1 MYLNPSLA
9 ASLLSAEDTL
19 LSDICLINCFL
30 APSVDFLAV
39 SETEAEACCAGD
51 PTFA

>member
-9 ASLLSAEDTL
+9 ASHLSVEDTL
-19 LSDICLINCFL
+19 LSDISLINCFL
-30 APSVDFLAV
+30 VPPVDFLAV
-39 SETEAEACCAGD
+39 SETEAEACCPGD